1 MLNSLIVGTTPG
13 LRRLRDG
20 SCSRPDR
27 VEPPVPLYYFHLRD
41 GQDVLLDPDG
51 RDLPSLQAVHAAT
64 LREAREII
72 GHDARDGRIKL
83 SYHIAVE
90 DADGRVIH
98 HLEFEDAVT
107 VVRGASNA

>member
-1 MLNSLIVGTTPG
+1 M
-13 LRRLRDG
+13 
-20 SCSRPDR
+20 
-27 VEPPVPLYYFHLRD
+27 
-41 GQDVLLDPDG
+41 
-51 RDLPSLQAVHAAT
+51 HAAT